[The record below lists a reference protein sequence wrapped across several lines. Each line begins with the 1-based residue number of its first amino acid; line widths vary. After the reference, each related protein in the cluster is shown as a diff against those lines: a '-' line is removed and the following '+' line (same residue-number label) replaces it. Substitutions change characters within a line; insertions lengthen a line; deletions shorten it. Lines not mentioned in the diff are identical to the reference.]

1 MQLRQRPDN
10 PDLCPLFHSRFVAQ
24 AFGPCYCQWLMK
36 RLRQFVR
43 LRSRGGLLT
52 VFVAYS
58 LAIQAV
64 IASVG
69 LGMSARASPDGFVIC
84 SFASH
89 QTANEPVQDGG
100 RQKPSPAP
108 QCPFCFVA
116 AQSAGHIATVSEVLA
131 FPAYAGLLS
140 TAILDPIGA
149 GAFVFQLHHRHGEPR
164 APPSFSV

>member
-1 MQLRQRPDN
+1 MR
-10 PDLCPLFHSRFVAQ
+10 
-24 AFGPCYCQWLMK
+24 

-43 LRSRGGLLT
+43 LPARGGLPT

-58 LAIQAV
+58 LAVQAV

-69 LGMSARASPDGFVIC
+69 LGMSATGSADGFVLC

-89 QTANEPVQDGG
+89 QTANEPARDDG
-100 RQKPSPAP
+100 RQKPTPAP

-116 AQSAGHIATVSEVLA
+116 AQSAGHIATVGEAPA
-131 FPAYAGLLS
+131 FPAYAGLL
-140 TAILDPIGA
+140 TAAVLDTIGA

-164 APPSFSV
+164 APPTFSV